1 MSTDE
6 LTLLDEIVDAAAHG
20 LFETVGLPLGQV
32 REASGRTLQ
41 DDDVASSIGFTAPT
55 LHGAATLVTRR
66 DIVARSWPAELGQPS
81 DRDVCDWAG
90 ELVNQLLG
98 RVKNAL
104 VTRGVV
110 LDQSTPTVVVGR
122 QVHRSPASTTVAR
135 TFLYDVSGG
144 GTIQLYFD
152 AVVAEGFSLSPS
164 AEGDPPA
171 AEGALRLF

>member
-1 MSTDE
+1 MSSGDF
-6 LTLLDEIVDAAAHG
+6 TLLDEIVDAAAHG

-32 REASGRTLQ
+32 REASGRNLQ

-55 LHGAATLVTRR
+55 LHGAVTLVTRR
-66 DIVARSWPAELGQPS
+66 DIVARSWPSE
-81 DRDVCDWAG
+81 RDVCDWAG

-104 VTRGVV
+104 VTRGVA

-135 TFLYDVSGG
+135 TFIYDVSGG

-152 AVVAEGFSLSPS
+152 AVVAEAFSLSPS